1 MRFRQLHQC
10 MRAVYFV
17 KNMVLLSI
25 FDPCYYCYSVTVR
38 PLIHTQTV
46 KILKHIE
53 MLTVMIKLLNDKCA
67 LTDVLLAISF
77 SSFLEIRRTSSSQPI
92 MTPFQSVTE
101 RKTLKVTNDSL
112 WWIYASLEPEWQIV
126 ITGENWPPKL

>member
-1 MRFRQLHQC
+1 

-46 KILKHIE
+46 KILKVKHIE

-112 WWIYASLEPEWQIV
+112 
-126 ITGENWPPKL
+126 